1 MLNARTRGLDAAT
14 FRKRFPML
22 ERIVHLASC
31 SLGAR
36 STDLD
41 AALERMLRA
50 MSRRGAP
57 WKEFEEQLNEARQRV
72 AALIRARPEEVAL
85 VPSATVGAFQIAST
99 LTWRERPKIVTVESE
114 FPSLAHVWLAQRA
127 RGAEVTFVPE
137 EGTVADYL
145 AAIDERTGLVSI
157 PLIGFRDAARL
168 PVAKVAAAAHAFGAR
183 VFVDA
188 YQAAG
193 VEPLDVDRL
202 DCDYLVAGTSK
213 YLLGLPGVAFLFVKA
228 GATGHS
234 APQLTGW
241 FGRVDPFAMDPR
253 RVDFPDTARRF
264 ETGTPA
270 VPALYAANAG
280 FALIDELDLDAVRRR
295 IAGLVSHTDEQ
306 LARAGE
312 RLLRPPD
319 LSARGAHVA
328 VLDPDPAALTSWL
341 ASRQIMVSQRND
353 VVRLAFHHYNNAND
367 ADAACEAIRQ
377 YRRTAAG
384 GRAS

>member
-1 MLNARTRGLDAAT
+1 MLNARTRGLDSAT
-14 FRKRFPML
+14 FRTRFPML

-41 AALERMLRA
+41 AALERMLGA
-50 MSRRGAP
+50 MSRQGAP
-57 WKEFEEQLNEARQRV
+57 WPEFEGQLNQARQGF
-72 AALIRARPEEVAL
+72 AALVRARTDEIAV
-85 VPSATVGAFQIAST
+85 VPSATVGAYQVAST
-99 LTWRERPKIVTVESE
+99 LAWPDRPKIVTVESE

-127 RGAEVTFVPE
+127 RGAEVTFVPKA
-137 EGTVADYL
+137 GAVADYL

-157 PLIGFRDAARL
+157 PMIGYRDAARL
-168 PVAKVAAAAHAFGAR
+168 AVAEVAQAAHAVGAR

-193 VEPLDVDRL
+193 VEPLDVGL
-202 DCDYLVAGTSK
+202 LECDYLVAGTMK
-213 YLLGLPGVAFLFVKA
+213 YLLGLPGVAFLYVKA
-228 GATGHS
+228 GSTGHS
-234 APQLTGW
+234 PPQLTGW

-280 FALIDELDLDAVRRR
+280 LALIDELDLDAVRRH
-295 IAGLVSHTDEQ
+295 IAALVAHTDDR
-306 LARAGE
+306 LTHSGE
-312 RLLRPPD
+312 RLLRPAD

-341 ASRQIMVSQRND
+341 ANRQIMVSRRND
-353 VVRLAFHHYNNAND
+353 VVRLAFHHYNNADD

-377 YRRTAAG
+377 YRRT
-384 GRAS
+384 S